1 VSASGERPVGTFPG
15 YDAALT
21 VGTRQGSLT
30 ERLRCYYA
38 GPDSG
43 AYRPHCEGVGTVAY
57 GNIVLCSNCDKMR
70 SAVGRTQVARRLPG
84 AELAELMAAAAG
96 LAAAEE
102 RLARALAGAR
112 GAGASWAQVGDA
124 LGISRQAAQQRF
136 GANAPSRRPLS
147 GKGPGQPT
155 VLPVRL
161 GLSGNVDRR
170 EKPPWSRQDPLGP
183 GDGLVERWAAE

>member
-136 GANAPSRRPLS
+136 GANAAKSSAPERE
-147 GKGPGQPT
+147 GPGPT
-155 VLPVRL
+155 HRIAGQTGVI
-161 GLSGNVDRR
+161 GQRR
-170 EKPPWSRQDPLGP
+170 QAGE
-183 GDGLVERWAAE
+183 AAME